1 MFRLL
6 ALAAALLSSAGCSTS
21 PPRPAAQPQAAAQ
34 SQLETL
40 RYRAAVVGLTD
51 DAELRALFERS
62 LVEKALAHDYDALT
76 SYDIVPDIS
85 AFDAGDGL
93 RTLSAHGVQAV
104 LMLRPAAIG
113 AGASLE
119 SVREEVSPALY
130 HDMEAFAAFVSTTG
144 ADDLIAV
151 VHMAVYVV
159 ENGEATLRSSGA
171 VWLDAPVEDRA
182 EGIERLQNIIV
193 ANVDAI
199 RPAIRR
205 RLGLPPLN

>member
-6 ALAAALLSSAGCSTS
+6 ALAAALMSSVGCSTS
-21 PPRPAAQPQAAAQ
+21 PPQPAAQSQAAAQ
-34 SQLETL
+34 SQPESL

-85 AFDAGDGL
+85 AFDAGEGL
-93 RTLSAHGVQAV
+93 QTLSAHGVQAV

-119 SVREEVSPALY
+119 SVREEVSPELY
-130 HDMEAFAAFVSTTG
+130 HDMEAFAAFISTTG
-144 ADDLIAV
+144 ADDLIVV
-151 VHMAVYVV
+151 VHMAVYVI
-159 ENGEATLRSSGA
+159 ESGEATLMSSGA
-171 VWLDAPVEDRA
+171 VWLDEPVEDQA
-182 EGIERLQNIIV
+182 EGIERLQDIIV
-193 ANVDAI
+193 ANVDAV